1 MIPILTIRPQPGA
14 RHSVAAGKARGLEI
28 TAYPLSLVQQLD
40 WQGPDPASVDALL
53 VGSANAFRHGGP
65 QLARYRDKPAYVVG
79 PATAKEAESLGFTV
93 QLAGEGGLQAVLDL
107 VTHRPV
113 RLLRLSGQRHM
124 PITAPDGIA
133 LTAIEIYA
141 LVDLPM
147 PDQMAGQLATGA
159 TVLLHSAGAAEHF
172 RGECLARNLDLSRI
186 RLAALGPRIADAA
199 GAGWRQVGW
208 PDRPDSGALLDLAAQ
223 LCQ

>member
-14 RHSVAAGKARGLEI
+14 SHSVAAGKARGLEI
-28 TAYPLSLVQQLD
+28 IAYPLSLVQQID
-40 WQGPDPASVDALL
+40 WTGPDPAEVDALL

-79 PATAKEAESLGFTV
+79 PATAKAATSRGFRV
-93 QLAGEGGLQAVLDL
+93 QMAGEGGLQVLLDS

-113 RLLRLSGQRHM
+113 RLLRLAGQRHVD
-124 PITAPDGIA
+124 ITAPEGVA
-133 LTAIEIYA
+133 LTTVEIYA
-141 LVDLPM
+141 MQDLPM
-147 PDQMAGQLATGA
+147 PAAMAEQLRTGA

-172 RGECLARNLDLSRI
+172 RAQCLVHGLDLSRI

-199 GAGWRQVGW
+199 GDGWGQVRW
-208 PDRPDSGALLDLAAQ
+208 PDAPDSGALLDLAADM
-223 LCQ
+223 CH